1 MKRKLLYLFVAVA
14 LVWLPIAA
22 MADSITPSS
31 FSGSGP
37 TGASYTVNKTVTVS
51 AGTPTE
57 ALVDIFF
64 LADNTGSMG
73 SIIGAVQTG
82 ASSILTS
89 TAGLGNVAWGV
100 GAYKDNGDDF
110 VYQLNQSITT
120 NQASV
125 QAGINAWVA
134 SGGGDTPEAQ
144 LYALKR
150 MATDAATGWR
160 TGSTRIAV
168 WFGDE
173 PGHDPSGPDGT
184 TEAQATAAL
193 VGQGIIV
200 EALSVGDNQ
209 LDSTG
214 QATRITDATGGT
226 LFSGV
231 DSTGVVDAIIAAI
244 EAAFAT
250 YNTVSLDTSEVPPEV
265 GVTVNPGSYVGDF
278 DRSIDRT
285 FGFEVTFTDLEPGT
299 HTFNIYAL
307 VDGGRV
313 ATESDSITS
322 RGGEIPEPA
331 TMILIGFGLLGI
343 AGLRKRF
350 KK

>member
-1 MKRKLLYLFVAVA
+1 MRKMLYLLVAVA

-22 MADSITPSS
+22 MADSISPTS

-37 TGASYTVNKTVTVS
+37 TGASYTVNKTVTVN
-51 AGTPTE
+51 AGTPTDL
-57 ALVDIFF
+57 LVDVFF

-73 SIIGAVQTG
+73 DIIGAVKTG
-82 ASSILTS
+82 ASSILTG

-110 VYQLNQSITT
+110 VYQLNTAITT
-120 NQASV
+120 TQANV
-125 QAGINAWVA
+125 QTGIDAWVA
-134 SGGGDTPEAQ
+134 SGGGDGPEAQ

-160 TGSTRIAV
+160 PGSLRIGV
-168 WFGDE
+168 WFGDY

-193 VGQGIIV
+193 TGAGIKV
-200 EALSVGDNQ
+200 EALSVGFST

-214 QATRITDATGGT
+214 QATRITAATGGN

-231 DSTGVVDAIIAAI
+231 QADDVVQAIIDAINAAV
-244 EAAFAT
+244 ESYT
-250 YNTVSLDTSEVPPEV
+250 TVSLDTSEVPAGV
-265 GVTVNPGSYVGDF
+265 GVSVTPGSYVGAF
-278 DRSIDRT
+278 DRKIDRT
-285 FGFEVTFTDLEPGT
+285 FDFEVTFTDLEPGT
-299 HTFNIYAL
+299 HSFNIYAT

-313 ATESDSITS
+313 ATESDRIVSG
-322 RGGEIPEPA
+322 GGEVPEPA
-331 TMILIGFGLLGI
+331 TMILIGSGLLGL
-343 AGLRKRF
+343 AGLRKKF